1 VDARGRGG
9 EGGVRAGAEAGAGP
23 QDDKEEYGRATRH
36 AISWSLLNTID
47 LVYYFFTSSRYKN
60 KITGKIYEQLL

>member
-1 VDARGRGG
+1 MREEEAVKEGCEQGRK
-9 EGGVRAGAEAGAGP
+9 AGAGAH
-23 QDDKEEYGRATRH
+23 DDKEEYGRATRH

-60 KITGKIYEQLL
+60 KVAGKICGQLL